1 MPWGPAARVGRMV
14 AHLGGCL
21 PQGADAYHATSTAT
35 PGRSIPLPVGG
46 ACGREGHEG
55 KCLRGEPVLQQLHDA
70 EPLILLPS
78 FLTAGPKGS
87 KSIRQKL
94 EIFSKEKRGEQPLLP
109 MLWSRS
115 PAEREI
121 FGGAELGG
129 VHTLSSLLALSC

>member
-1 MPWGPAARVGRMV
+1 MPR
-14 AHLGGCL
+14 
-21 PQGADAYHATSTAT
+21 PQPRQAC
-35 PGRSIPLPVGG
+35 SIPLPVGG
-46 ACGREGHEG
+46 ACSREGHKG
-55 KCLRGEPVLQQLHDA
+55 KRLRGKKGSLRGEPVLQQLHDA
-70 EPLILLPS
+70 EPLILLPF

-121 FGGAELGG
+121 FGGPELGG